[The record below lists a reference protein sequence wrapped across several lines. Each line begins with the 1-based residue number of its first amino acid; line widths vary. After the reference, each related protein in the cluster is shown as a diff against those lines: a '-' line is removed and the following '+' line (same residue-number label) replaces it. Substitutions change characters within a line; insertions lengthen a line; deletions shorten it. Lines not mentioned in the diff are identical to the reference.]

1 MELYLKNKKG
11 VGKFGNHAFF
21 CFYLIGT
28 ILLESFHETEE
39 RKKIEYG

>member
-21 CFYLIGT
+21 VLFDWKGSFGKFY
-28 ILLESFHETEE
+28 ETEE